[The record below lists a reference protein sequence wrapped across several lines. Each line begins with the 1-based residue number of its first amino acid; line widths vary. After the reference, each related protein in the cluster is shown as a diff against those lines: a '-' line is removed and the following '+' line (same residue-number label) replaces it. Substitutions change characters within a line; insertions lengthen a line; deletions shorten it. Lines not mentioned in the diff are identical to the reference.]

1 MTTIKRTYVFSA
13 LIFLFSN
20 TFGSSAVGQ
29 VLTKKVDPL
38 RPIIEIKT
46 QKTLTVEELIEK
58 LKRANYILLGEFH
71 DNASHHQLRGDLI
84 LRLNQSKQ
92 AVVVEYL
99 LAGKEVQFSG
109 STLESLHAAGFNSK
123 AWPWSIY
130 GPLFEQLRIS
140 QRPIIGSNLNR
151 SISKAIFSGENNPI
165 PSSLKVDYQKTTLST
180 PAMTALEQDLIEGH
194 CGKLPPSYLKPMMM
208 VQRLTDISM
217 AQALLERPSG
227 ILLAG
232 NGHVRKDYGVPQVL
246 KAIAP
251 RQSVVNVAFTEDDGL
266 DSKTVINYRD
276 RYDYVWLTKPIERKD
291 PCADLQFGKP
301 SS

>member
-1 MTTIKRTYVFSA
+1 MTPIKRIYVFSV
-13 LIFLFSN
+13 LIILFSS
-20 TFGSSAVGQ
+20 TLGSPAVAQ

-58 LKRANYILLGEFH
+58 LKRANYTLLGEFH

-92 AVVVEYL
+92 TVVVEYL

-109 STLESLHAAGFNSK
+109 STLESLHTAGFNSK
-123 AWPWSIY
+123 AWPWLIY

-140 QRPIIGSNLNR
+140 QRPIVGSNLDR
-151 SISKAIFSGENNPI
+151 SISKAIFSGEPNPI
-165 PSSLKVDYQKTTLST
+165 PSSLKEDYQKSSLSA
-180 PAMTALEQDLIEGH
+180 PAMAALEQDLIEGH
-194 CGKLPPSYLKPMMM
+194 CGKLPPAYLKPMTL

-217 AQALLERPSG
+217 ARVLLERSSG

-232 NGHVRKDYGVPQVL
+232 NGHIRKDYGVPQVL
-246 KAIAP
+246 KAVAP
-251 RQSVVNVAFTEDDGL
+251 HQSVVNVAFTEDDGL
-266 DSKTVINYRD
+266 DSKAIANYRD

>member
-1 MTTIKRTYVFSA
+1 MTPIKRIYVFSV
-13 LIFLFSN
+13 LIILFSS
-20 TFGSSAVGQ
+20 TLGSPAVAQ

-58 LKRANYILLGEFH
+58 LKRANYTLLGEFH

-92 AVVVEYL
+92 TVVLEYL

-109 STLESLHAAGFNSK
+109 STLESLHTAGFNSK

-140 QRPIIGSNLNR
+140 QRPIVGSNLDR
-151 SISKAIFSGENNPI
+151 SISKAIFSGEPNPI
-165 PSSLKVDYQKTTLST
+165 PSSLKEDYQKSPLSA
-180 PAMTALEQDLIEGH
+180 PAMAALEQDLIEGH
-194 CGKLPPSYLKPMMM
+194 CGKLPPAYLKPMML

-217 AQALLERPSG
+217 ARVLLERSSG

-232 NGHVRKDYGVPQVL
+232 NGHIRRDYGVPQVL

-251 RQSVVNVAFTEDDGL
+251 HQSVVNIAFTEDDGL
-266 DSKTVINYRD
+266 DSKNLAKDRD
-276 RYDYVWLTKPIERKD
+276 RYDYVWLSKPIERKD
-291 PCADLQFGKP
+291 PCADLHFSKP
-301 SS
+301 SK

>member
-1 MTTIKRTYVFSA
+1 MNAIKRIYIFSA
-13 LIFLFSN
+13 LIFLFSS
-20 TFGSSAVGQ
+20 TLGSPAVAQ

-46 QKTLTVEELIEK
+46 QKTLSVEELIEK

-92 AVVVEYL
+92 TVVVEYL

-109 STLESLHAAGFNSK
+109 STLESLHTAGFNSK
-123 AWPWSIY
+123 AWPWLIY

-140 QRPIIGSNLNR
+140 QRPIVGSNLDR

-165 PSSLKVDYQKTTLST
+165 PSSLKVDYQKSSLSA
-180 PAMTALEQDLIEGH
+180 PAMAALEQDLIEGH
-194 CGKLPPSYLKPMMM
+194 CGKLPPAYLKPMML

-217 AQALLERPSG
+217 ARVLLERSSG

-232 NGHVRKDYGVPQVL
+232 NGHIRKDYGVPQVL
-246 KAIAP
+246 KAVAP
-251 RQSVVNVAFTEDDGL
+251 HQSVVNIAFTEDDGL
-266 DSKTVINYRD
+266 DSKTVASYRD

>member
-1 MTTIKRTYVFSA
+1 MNAIERIYIFSA
-13 LIFLFSN
+13 LIFLFSS
-20 TFGSSAVGQ
+20 TLGSPVIGQ

-38 RPIIEIKT
+38 RPIIEIKS

-92 AVVVEYL
+92 VVVVEYL
-99 LAGKEVQFSG
+99 LAGKEVQFLG
-109 STLESLHAAGFNSK
+109 STLESLHTAGLNSK
-123 AWPWSIY
+123 AWSWSIY

-140 QRPIIGSNLNR
+140 QRPIVGSNLDR
-151 SISKAIFSGENNPI
+151 SISKAIFSGEPNPI
-165 PSSLKVDYQKTTLST
+165 PSSLKEDYQKSPLSA
-180 PAMTALEQDLIEGH
+180 PAMAALEQDLIEGH
-194 CGKLPPSYLKPMMM
+194 CGKLPPAYLKPMML

-217 AQALLERPSG
+217 ARVLVERSSG

-232 NGHVRKDYGVPQVL
+232 NGHIRNDYGVPQVL

-251 RQSVVNVAFTEDDGL
+251 HQSVVNVAFTEDDGL
-266 DSKTVINYRD
+266 DSKAIANYRD

>member
-1 MTTIKRTYVFSA
+1 MNAIKRIYIFSA
-13 LIFLFSN
+13 LIFLFSS
-20 TFGSSAVGQ
+20 TLGSPAVAQ

-46 QKTLTVEELIEK
+46 QKTLSVDELIEK
-58 LKRANYILLGEFH
+58 IKRANYILLGEFH

-92 AVVVEYL
+92 IVVVEYL

-109 STLESLHAAGFNSK
+109 STLESLHTAGFNSK
-123 AWPWSIY
+123 AWPWLIY

-140 QRPIIGSNLNR
+140 QRPIVGSNLDR

-165 PSSLKVDYQKTTLST
+165 PSSLKVDYQKSSLSA
-180 PAMTALEQDLIEGH
+180 PAMAALEQDLIEGH
-194 CGKLPPSYLKPMMM
+194 CGKLPPAYLKPMMLE
-208 VQRLTDISM
+208 QRLTDISM
-217 AQALLERPSG
+217 ARVLLERSSG

-232 NGHVRKDYGVPQVL
+232 NGHIRKDYGVPQVL
-246 KAIAP
+246 KAVAP
-251 RQSVVNVAFTEDDGL
+251 HQSVVNIAFTEDDGL
-266 DSKTVINYRD
+266 DSKTVANYRD

-291 PCADLQFGKP
+291 PCVDLQFGKP

>member
-1 MTTIKRTYVFSA
+1 MTPIKIIYVFSV
-13 LIFLFSN
+13 LIILFSS
-20 TFGSSAVGQ
+20 TLGSPAVAQ

-58 LKRANYILLGEFH
+58 LNRANYTLLGEFH

-92 AVVVEYL
+92 TVVVEYL

-109 STLESLHAAGFNSK
+109 STLESLHTAGFNSK
-123 AWPWSIY
+123 AWSWSIY
-130 GPLFEQLRIS
+130 GPLFEQLRMS
-140 QRPIIGSNLNR
+140 QRPIVGSNLDR
-151 SISKAIFSGENNPI
+151 SISKAIFSGEPNPI
-165 PSSLKVDYQKTTLST
+165 PSSLKEDYQKSPLLA
-180 PAMTALEQDLIEGH
+180 PAMSALEQDLIEGH
-194 CGKLPPSYLKPMMM
+194 CGKLPPAYLKPMML

-217 AQALLERPSG
+217 ARVLLERSSG

-232 NGHVRKDYGVPQVL
+232 NGHIRKDYGVPQVL

-251 RQSVVNVAFTEDDGL
+251 HQSVVNVAFTEDDGL
-266 DSKTVINYRD
+266 DSKAIANYRD

>member
-1 MTTIKRTYVFSA
+1 MNAIKRIYIFSV
-13 LIFLFSN
+13 LIFLFSS
-20 TFGSSAVGQ
+20 TLGSPAIGQ

-58 LKRANYILLGEFH
+58 LKRVNYILLGEFH

-92 AVVVEYL
+92 TVVVEYL
-99 LAGKEVQFSG
+99 LAGKEVQFLG
-109 STLESLHAAGFNSK
+109 STLESFHAAGFNSK
-123 AWPWSIY
+123 AWSWSIY

-140 QRPIIGSNLNR
+140 QRPIVGSNLDR
-151 SISKAIFSGENNPI
+151 SISKAIFSGEPNPI
-165 PSSLKVDYQKTTLST
+165 PSSLKEDYQKSPLSA
-180 PAMTALEQDLIEGH
+180 PVMSALEQDLIEGH
-194 CGKLPPSYLKPMMM
+194 CGKLPPAYLKPMTL

-217 AQALLERPSG
+217 ARVLLERSSG

-232 NGHVRKDYGVPQVL
+232 NGHIRKDYGVPQVL
-246 KAIAP
+246 KAVAP
-251 RQSVVNVAFTEDDGL
+251 HQSVVNVAFTEDDGL
-266 DSKTVINYRD
+266 DSKTVANYRD
-276 RYDYVWLTKPIERKD
+276 HYDYVWLTKPIERKD
-291 PCADLQFGKP
+291 PCADLQFSKP

>member
-1 MTTIKRTYVFSA
+1 MIAIKRIYIFSA
-13 LIFLFSN
+13 LIFLFSS
-20 TFGSSAVGQ
+20 TLGSPAIGQ

-38 RPIIEIKT
+38 RPIIEIKS

-92 AVVVEYL
+92 TVVVEYL
-99 LAGKEVQFSG
+99 LAGKEVQFLG
-109 STLESLHAAGFNSK
+109 SALESFHAAGFNSK
-123 AWPWSIY
+123 AWSWSIY

-140 QRPIIGSNLNR
+140 QRPIVGSNLDR
-151 SISKAIFSGENNPI
+151 SISKAIFSGEPNPI
-165 PSSLKVDYQKTTLST
+165 PSSLKEDYQKSPLSA
-180 PAMTALEQDLIEGH
+180 PAMAALEQDLIEGH
-194 CGKLPPSYLKPMMM
+194 CGKLPPAYLKPMTL

-217 AQALLERPSG
+217 ARVLLERSSG

-232 NGHVRKDYGVPQVL
+232 NGHIRKDYGVPQVL
-246 KAIAP
+246 KAVAP
-251 RQSVVNVAFTEDDGL
+251 HQSVVNVAFTEDDGL
-266 DSKTVINYRD
+266 DSKTVANYRD

>member
-1 MTTIKRTYVFSA
+1 MNAIKRIYIFSA
-13 LIFLFSN
+13 LIFLFSS
-20 TFGSSAVGQ
+20 TLGSPAVAQ

-46 QKTLTVEELIEK
+46 QKTLSVDELIEK

-92 AVVVEYL
+92 TVVVEYL

-109 STLESLHAAGFNSK
+109 STLESLHTAGFNSK
-123 AWPWSIY
+123 AWPWLIY

-140 QRPIIGSNLNR
+140 QRSIVGSNLDR

-165 PSSLKVDYQKTTLST
+165 PSALKVDYQKSSLSV
-180 PAMTALEQDLIEGH
+180 PAMAALEQDLIEGH
-194 CGKLPPSYLKPMMM
+194 CGKLPPAYLKPMML

-217 AQALLERPSG
+217 ARVLLERSSG

-232 NGHVRKDYGVPQVL
+232 NGHIRKDYGVPQVL
-246 KAIAP
+246 KAVAP
-251 RQSVVNVAFTEDDGL
+251 HQSVVNIAFTEDDGL
-266 DSKTVINYRD
+266 DSKTVANYRD
-276 RYDYVWLTKPIERKD
+276 RYDYVWLTKPVERKD
-291 PCADLQFGKP
+291 PCVDLQFGKP

>member
-1 MTTIKRTYVFSA
+1 MNAIKRIYIFSA
-13 LIFLFSN
+13 LIFLFSS
-20 TFGSSAVGQ
+20 TLGSPAVAQ

-46 QKTLTVEELIEK
+46 QKTLSVDELIEK
-58 LKRANYILLGEFH
+58 IKRANYILLGEFH

-92 AVVVEYL
+92 IVVVEYL

-109 STLESLHAAGFNSK
+109 STLESLHTAGFNSK
-123 AWPWSIY
+123 AWPWLIY

-140 QRPIIGSNLNR
+140 QRPIVGSNLDR

-165 PSSLKVDYQKTTLST
+165 PSALKVDYQKSSLSV
-180 PAMTALEQDLIEGH
+180 PAMAALEQDLIEGH
-194 CGKLPPSYLKPMMM
+194 CGKLPPAYLKPMML

-217 AQALLERPSG
+217 ARVLLERSSG

-232 NGHVRKDYGVPQVL
+232 NGHIRKDYGVPQVL
-246 KAIAP
+246 KAVAP
-251 RQSVVNVAFTEDDGL
+251 HQSVVNIAFTEDDGL
-266 DSKTVINYRD
+266 DSKTVASYRD

>member
-13 LIFLFSN
+13 LIFLFSS

-46 QKTLTVEELIEK
+46 QKTHTVEELIEK

-99 LAGKEVQFSG
+99 LAGKEVQFLG

-123 AWPWSIY
+123 AWSWSIY

-140 QRPIIGSNLNR
+140 QRPIVGSNLDR

-165 PSSLKVDYQKTTLST
+165 PSSLKEDYQKSPLSA
-180 PAMTALEQDLIEGH
+180 PAMAALEQDLIEGH
-194 CGKLPPSYLKPMMM
+194 CGKLPPAYLKPMML

-217 AQALLERPSG
+217 ARVLLERSSG

-232 NGHVRKDYGVPQVL
+232 NGHIRKDYGVLQVL

-251 RQSVVNVAFTEDDGL
+251 HQSVVNVAFTEDDGL
-266 DSKTVINYRD
+266 DSKTIANYRD

-291 PCADLQFGKP
+291 PCADLQLGKP

>member
-1 MTTIKRTYVFSA
+1 MTPIKRIYVFSL
-13 LIFLFSN
+13 LIFLFSS
-20 TFGSSAVGQ
+20 TLGSPAVAQ

-58 LKRANYILLGEFH
+58 LKRANYTLLGEFH

-92 AVVVEYL
+92 TVVVEYL
-99 LAGKEVQFSG
+99 LAGKEVQFLG
-109 STLESLHAAGFNSK
+109 STLESLHTAGFNSK
-123 AWPWSIY
+123 AWPWLIY

-140 QRPIIGSNLNR
+140 QRPIVGSNLDR
-151 SISKAIFSGENNPI
+151 SISKAIFSGEPNPI
-165 PSSLKVDYQKTTLST
+165 PSSLKEDYQKSPLSA
-180 PAMTALEQDLIEGH
+180 PAMAALEQDLIEGH
-194 CGKLPPSYLKPMMM
+194 CGKLPPAYLKPMML

-217 AQALLERPSG
+217 ARVLLERSSG

-232 NGHVRKDYGVPQVL
+232 NGHIRKDYGVPQVL
-246 KAIAP
+246 KAVAP
-251 RQSVVNVAFTEDDGL
+251 HQSVVNVAFTEDDGL
-266 DSKTVINYRD
+266 DSKTVANYRD
-276 RYDYVWLTKPIERKD
+276 HYDYVWLTKPIERKD
-291 PCADLQFGKP
+291 PCADLQFSKP

>member
-1 MTTIKRTYVFSA
+1 MNAIKRIYIFSA
-13 LIFLFSN
+13 LIFLFSS
-20 TFGSSAVGQ
+20 TLGSPAIGQ

-46 QKTLTVEELIEK
+46 QKTLSVEELIEK

-92 AVVVEYL
+92 IVVVEYL

-109 STLESLHAAGFNSK
+109 STLESLHTAGFNSK
-123 AWPWSIY
+123 AWPWLIY

-140 QRPIIGSNLNR
+140 QRPIVGSNLDR
-151 SISKAIFSGENNPI
+151 SISKAIFSGEPNPI
-165 PSSLKVDYQKTTLST
+165 PSSLKEDYQKSPLSA
-180 PAMTALEQDLIEGH
+180 PAMAALEQDLIEGH
-194 CGKLPPSYLKPMMM
+194 CGKLPPAYLKPMML

-217 AQALLERPSG
+217 ARVLLERSSG

-232 NGHVRKDYGVPQVL
+232 NGHIRKDYGVPQVL
-246 KAIAP
+246 KAVAP
-251 RQSVVNVAFTEDDGL
+251 HQSVVNVAFTEDDGL
-266 DSKTVINYRD
+266 DSKTVANYRD
-276 RYDYVWLTKPIERKD
+276 HYDYVWLTKPIERKD
-291 PCADLQFGKP
+291 PCADLQFSKP

>member
-1 MTTIKRTYVFSA
+1 MTPIKIIYVFSV
-13 LIFLFSN
+13 LIILFSS
-20 TFGSSAVGQ
+20 TLGSPAVAQ

-58 LKRANYILLGEFH
+58 LKRANYTLLGEFH

-92 AVVVEYL
+92 TVVVEYL

-109 STLESLHAAGFNSK
+109 STLESLHTAGFNSK
-123 AWPWSIY
+123 AWSWSIY
-130 GPLFEQLRIS
+130 GPLFEQLRMS
-140 QRPIIGSNLNR
+140 QRPIVGSNLDR
-151 SISKAIFSGENNPI
+151 SISKVIFSGENNPI
-165 PSSLKVDYQKTTLST
+165 PSSLKEDYQKSPLSA
-180 PAMTALEQDLIEGH
+180 PAMAALEQDLIEGH
-194 CGKLPPSYLKPMMM
+194 CGKLPPAYLKPMML

-217 AQALLERPSG
+217 ARVLLEHSSG

-232 NGHVRKDYGVPQVL
+232 NGHIRKDYGVPQVL

-251 RQSVVNVAFTEDDGL
+251 HQSVVNVAFTEDDGL
-266 DSKTVINYRD
+266 DSKAIANYRD